1 MGIVSQHPILFN
13 TSFRE
18 NIAFGVETAD
28 MEKVENAARIANAHD
43 FIMETENGYESLSVN
58 REIS

>member
-13 TSFRE
+13 TSFKE

-28 MEKVENAARIANAHD
+28 MERVENAATYCKCPRFH
-43 FIMETENGYESLSVN
+43 NGN
-58 REIS
+58 